1 MECTDYENFVN
12 KVQKFYNEEKAFIES
27 KNSVQH
33 FIGKND
39 PKRIERV
46 KKALN
51 KKKSFHQKMS
61 NFI

>member
-1 MECTDYENFVN
+1 MECTNYENFVN

-46 KKALN
+46 KK
-51 KKKSFHQKMS
+51 SFK
-61 NFI
+61 